1 MNNYTSIK
9 DVEQLVDIQF
19 GWINVLTLSN
29 KSFFTNIIDQVIEL
43 IKKKKNVFLKY
54 KNMLSSLSQLDM
66 YKYCIEVKPSHA
78 VTSIKQTPVLE
89 GHPFLVLS

>member
-1 MNNYTSIK
+1 
-9 DVEQLVDIQF
+9 
-19 GWINVLTLSN
+19 
-29 KSFFTNIIDQVIEL
+29 
-43 IKKKKNVFLKY
+43 
-54 KNMLSSLSQLDM
+54 MLSSLSQLDM